1 MASTKILPHGESRT
15 AGAGR
20 AAALDSC
27 TGSAATRATRK
38 HLNKATKAEQLREFR
53 EYRWSARITARRVLR
68 GTRVS
73 FCGNPVSDIVGQ
85 GLYYDDKHLSRFSG
99 LAACGNV
106 CCCPVCNFKIMS
118 YRQKQISQAL
128 RICKDRGYGVVFA
141 TLTLRHKKGEK
152 LEIVRKKLLEIWRN
166 VNKQRAF
173 VKLLDDFGELGFI
186 RAQEV
191 TESNVNGWHPHLHS
205 FFIFE
210 HDLTVKQVNEF
221 GARFADLWLKTVDR
235 LNKKRSRVGL
245 DSDYASPFVDAIGRP
260 LAAHQVFKRVGLSD
274 PSIEKYS
281 RYCTVRKS
289 VALPGEDIISRMS
302 HELADSGTK
311 IGKVK
316 THNDGT
322 KALHLSYFD
331 MIEILRQIGYT
342 GVSKTD
348 NPCYVRNSQNS
359 KLLDRLARYGYS
371 VPLLVALCKEYYKG
385 MKGCRSLYW
394 SRVRG
399 RKISLR
405 EFLDVLDEKT
415 DEELAQETY
424 TDPKSHV
431 LTIWD
436 WKKCISRRP
445 MLPAQLLTYCDLV
458 KGDPE
463 LCRRWCIEH
472 NICITPPNLRRR
484 C

>member
-1 MASTKILPHGESRT
+1 
-15 AGAGR
+15 
-20 AAALDSC
+20 
-27 TGSAATRATRK
+27 
-38 HLNKATKAEQLREFR
+38 
-53 EYRWSARITARRVLR
+53 
-68 GTRVS
+68 
-73 FCGNPVSDIVGQ
+73 
-85 GLYYDDKHLSRFSG
+85 
-99 LAACGNV
+99 
-106 CCCPVCNFKIMS
+106 MS

-274 PSIEKYS
+274 SSIEKYS

-322 KALHLSYFD
+322 KALHLNYFD

>member
-210 HDLTVKQVNEF
+210 HVLTVKQVNEF

-289 VALPGEDIISRMS
+289 VALPGEGIISRMS

-322 KALHLSYFD
+322 KALHLNYFD

-371 VPLLVALCKEYYKG
+371 VSLLVALCKEYYKG

>member
-53 EYRWSARITARRVLR
+53 EYRWSARITVRRVLR

-289 VALPGEDIISRMS
+289 VALPGEGIISRMS

-322 KALHLSYFD
+322 KALHLNYFD

-348 NPCYVRNSQNS
+348 NPCYVRF
-359 KLLDRLARYGYS
+359 LFDGLIELPLHLAVHAVSG
-371 VPLLVALCKEYYKG
+371 L
-385 MKGCRSLYW
+385 
-394 SRVRG
+394 
-399 RKISLR
+399 KIHENKFR
-405 EFLDVLDEKT
+405 CDQHD
-415 DEELAQETY
+415 
-424 TDPKSHV
+424 HHR
-431 LTIWD
+431 
-436 WKKCISRRP
+436 SRRP
-445 MLPAQLLTYCDLV
+445 SDMFVET
-458 KGDPE
+458 PE
-463 LCRRWCIEH
+463 LRREIRPEH
-472 NICITPPNLRRR
+472 RIYRIWQRANDQ
-484 C
+484 

>member
-1 MASTKILPHGESRT
+1 MASMKILPHGESRT
-15 AGAGR
+15 AGR

-27 TGSAATRATRK
+27 TGSAATRR

-128 RICKDRGYGVVFA
+128 RTCKERKYGVVFA

-173 VKLLDDFGELGFI
+173 VKLLDEFGEIGFI

-205 FFIFE
+205 FFIFDHE
-210 HDLTVKQVNEF
+210 LTVKQVNEF
-221 GARFADLWLKTVDR
+221 GTRFADLWLKTVDR
-235 LNKKRSRVGL
+235 LNKKRSRAGL

-274 PSIEKYS
+274 SSVAKYS
-281 RYCTVRKS
+281 AYCTTRKS
-289 VALPGEDIISRMS
+289 VALPGEDVISRMS

-322 KALHLSYFD
+322 RALHLNFFD
-331 MIEILRQIGYT
+331 MIEILRRIGYT
-342 GVSKTD
+342 GAKNTD
-348 NPCYVRNSQNS
+348 NAGYVR
-359 KLLDRLARYGYS
+359 KATAVFD
-371 VPLLVALCKEYYKG
+371 
-385 MKGCRSLYW
+385 
-394 SRVRG
+394 
-399 RKISLR
+399 
-405 EFLDVLDEKT
+405 
-415 DEELAQETY
+415 
-424 TDPKSHV
+424 
-431 LTIWD
+431 
-436 WKKCISRRP
+436 
-445 MLPAQLLTYCDLV
+445 
-458 KGDPE
+458 
-463 LCRRWCIEH
+463 
-472 NICITPPNLRRR
+472 
-484 C
+484 

>member
-15 AGAGR
+15 AGR

-128 RICKDRGYGVVFA
+128 RTCKERKYGVVFA

-173 VKLLDDFGELGFI
+173 VKLLDEFGELGFI

-245 DSDYASPFVDAIGRP
+245 DPDYASPFVDAIGRP

-274 PSIEKYS
+274 SGIEKYS

-289 VALPGEDIISRMS
+289 VALPGEDVISRMS

-322 KALHLSYFD
+322 KALHLNYFD

-405 EFLDVLDEKT
+405 EFLDIKDEKS

-436 WKKCISRRP
+436 WKKCLSRRP
-445 MLPAQLLTYCDLV
+445 MLPAQLLTYADLV

-463 LCRRWCIEH
+463 LCRRWCIDH